1 MVKVFEGKE
10 FNSLLALLT
19 NHAKELHELERY
31 NNLISI
37 LWNRCHN
44 PVTFYV
50 DGAETTLLPNQIT
63 TYTYL
68 HVLKFPKDT
77 PELTSFNFNREF
89 YCIIDH
95 DQEVSCNGILFFG
108 SSNQHI
114 IDLVEEEIEKFE
126 MLFHVFVDEFSTRD
140 NIQEEMLR
148 MLLKRLIIKVT
159 RIAKKQIIQSEMED
173 SQIDLIRKFNVL
185 VEQNYK
191 LKHQVS
197 DYAELLFKSPKTL
210 SNLFSKFSNS
220 TPLQI
225 IQERIILEGKR
236 LLLYTDK
243 SVKEIAYELGFE
255 DAGSFHKVFK
265 RLIKQTPLEFKQ
277 QMRSEKAS
285 VQ

>member
-1 MVKVFEGKE
+1 MVKVFEGTGLK
-10 FNSLLALLT
+10 SLLALLT
-19 NHAKELHELERY
+19 NHAKELHELRRH

-37 LWNRCHN
+37 LWNRCER
-44 PVTFYV
+44 PVTFFV

-68 HVLKFPKDT
+68 HILEFPEDT

-114 IDLVEEEIEKFE
+114 INLEAEEADKFE
-126 MLFHVFVDEFSTRD
+126 MLFSVFIDEFSTCD
-140 NIQEEMLR
+140 TIQEEMLR
-148 MLLKRLIIKVT
+148 MLLKRMIIKIT
-159 RIAKKQIIQSEMED
+159 RLAKKQVIQTAMD
-173 SQIDLIRKFNVL
+173 DNQVDLIRKFNVL

-210 SNLFSKFSNS
+210 SNLFSKYSNS

-255 DAGSFHKVFK
+255 DAGGFHRLFK
-265 RLIKQTPLEFKQ
+265 RILKQTPLEFKQ
-277 QMRSEKAS
+277 EMRVSKPII
-285 VQ
+285 